1 MKIRKKTSFMLLAAS
16 TAAVVGVA
24 AVSFAAWQG
33 GTNSLTASASTGNVS
48 LVGFKTVSDGLS
60 AYNGTEKVNDG
71 AVVAGYTYQFD
82 KLLLPYNQENVTDE
96 TMSTVISG
104 KLTYEVSGD
113 YEIVVK
119 VADSQLVSGTKV
131 YVNLSA
137 TAVTS
142 VDSDALAAGQ
152 KTWTEVST
160 TAEAKLNV
168 SQEYAA
174 AAVTYISVIMDSSD
188 NNDMNKSFS
197 LSIELKAKA
206 SA

>member
-96 TMSTVISG
+96 TMSTVIFG

-142 VDSDALAAGQ
+142 VDKEAAVDQ
-152 KTWTEVST
+152 SVWTEVST
-160 TAEAKLNV
+160 CAEAKLDV

-174 AAVTYISVIMDSSD
+174 NATTYVSVIMDSSD
-188 NNDMNKSFS
+188 NNDMNRSFS

-206 SA
+206 QA